1 MEQELK
7 QLKVYTDCVAFWQSM
22 GIKREDNLIA
32 LATIDLLSAFGDN
45 CLESYKVP
53 YYIARGKALVV
64 ELASPRYD
72 VNRGRAG
79 WLNEYGF

>member
-1 MEQELK
+1 MEKELK
-7 QLKVYTDCVAFWQSM
+7 QLKIYTDCVAFWQSM

-32 LATIDLLSAFGDN
+32 LATLDLLNAFGDN

-53 YYIARGKALVV
+53 YYIERGKALVA
-64 ELASPRYD
+64 ELSSSRYD

-79 WLNEYGF
+79 WLNEYRF